1 MVTLARYI
9 IRASFSQQCMA
20 YVPEGS
26 KVVYEFKNGRQDKVF
41 DALEWLVAMF
51 WNQVYHERSAEQML
65 LSNLPPQFWPLV
77 DGPAYRIVALRAGW
91 I

>member
-1 MVTLARYI
+1 MGQEPRTKERDEVMQRSR
-9 IRASFSQQCMA
+9 IR
-20 YVPEGS
+20 
-26 KVVYEFKNGRQDKVF
+26 VVGGHV
-41 DALEWLVAMF
+41 LE
-51 WNQVYHERSAEQML
+51 QVYHERSAEQML